1 MSVWIRKGLFFMDND
16 QYNDSGN
23 GSDNRMDDSY
33 NGNNYAGN
41 GGNNYN
47 GNNYAGTDGN
57 NYNGNNYAGNDG
69 NNYNGNNYNGNYNGG
84 YNNGGYNPYQPQG
97 NNRIDEG
104 RPFGIAAMV
113 LGIISVVFSCC
124 CYALSIVT
132 GIAAIVLGVVSLKKG
147 TAGKGFAIAGI
158 ITGSVGI
165 FFAVVMFIFEV
176 YLRQSGLYQQLMD
189 MYLNSDSS
197 SDFWKDYMK

>member
-33 NGNNYAGN
+33 NSNNYAGNDGNNCNGNNYAGN

-47 GNNYAGTDGN
+47 GNNY
-57 NYNGNNYAGNDG
+57 
-69 NNYNGNNYNGNYNGG
+69 NGNY
-84 YNNGGYNPYQPQG
+84 NGGYNPYQPQG

>member
-1 MSVWIRKGLFFMDND
+1 MDND

-47 GNNYAGTDGN
+47 S
-57 NYNGNNYAGNDG
+57 NNYAGNDG
-69 NNYNGNNYNGNYNGG
+69 SNYNGNNYNSNYNGG

-97 NNRIDEG
+97 NNQIDEG
-104 RPFGIAAMV
+104 RQFGIAAMV

-124 CYALSIVT
+124 CYALSIVM

-147 TAGKGFAIAGI
+147 TSGKGFAIAGI
-158 ITGSVGI
+158 ITGSAGI
-165 FFAVVMFIFEV
+165 FFAVVMFIFEM
-176 YLRQSGLYQQLMD
+176 YLRQSGLYQQFMD
-189 MYLNSDSS
+189 MYFSSDSS